1 MPPDD
6 AHSRTA
12 ILDAAE
18 KLFATQGYAATTI
31 KQIGTEAGVN
41 SALLY
46 YYFADKLT
54 LYQEIIRRLLE
65 TLTRGGTRVFD
76 EAKSPEEAVR
86 GLVSVQGELM
96 TSRPYAPRLIAREL
110 VDHEAA
116 HASEHIA
123 KLAAGVFARLCD
135 VIRDGQRSG
144 IFRDDL
150 DPRFA
155 AISTISQVVYF
166 HIARPAVGIV
176 LGYGA
181 AGPPADVARTFSAH
195 AADYAIAALTAPN
208 PARAGTRKQK

>member
-18 KLFATQGYAATTI
+18 KLFSTQGYAATTI

-65 TLTRGGTRVFD
+65 TLTRSGTRVFD
-76 EAKSPEEAVR
+76 EAKSAEEAVR

-110 VDHEAA
+110 VDHEAE
-116 HASEHIA
+116 HASEHIS
-123 KLAAGVFARLCD
+123 KLAAGVFARLCE

-176 LGYGA
+176 LGYGP
-181 AGPPADVARTFSAH
+181 AGPPADVTRTFNAH
-195 AADYAIAALTAPN
+195 AADYAIAALTAPSSG
-208 PARAGTRKQK
+208 RKRTRKQK